1 LPYQTITNN
10 NLKTKI
16 MTLFE
21 RLSEENKTKL
31 EILKLKYSNLGDDLI
46 KTLKEKTAWTE
57 LTVYDANH
65 LLQET
70 SGKDLSINN
79 LYDLFDA

>member
-1 LPYQTITNN
+1 
-10 NLKTKI
+10 

-46 KTLKEKTAWTE
+46 KTLKKETAWTE

-70 SGKDLSINN
+70 SGKNLSINN